1 MMLDFKRDILQ
12 PVAADFAALDHFI
25 NTGVHSKVALVM
37 AVSNH
42 VVQAG
47 GKRMRPLMTL
57 LTARALAGA
66 GLTAAQQQQ
75 VTRLAAIV
83 EMLHT
88 ATLVH
93 DDVVDESG
101 LRRGVAT
108 ANVTWGNA
116 TAVLVGDFLIAR
128 SFDLL
133 VGLDQWE
140 LVKAFSAGTCEIA
153 EGEVLQLQHQHNPDA
168 TEQDYLQI
176 VYGKTSRLFMLATQ
190 GTAML
195 LGQPDHLDALGRF
208 AIHFG
213 NAFQIIDDV
222 LDYTS
227 DTDTLGKNIG
237 DDLTEGKPTLP
248 LITTL
253 SRCQGDDHAFVHR
266 CIQTGELGDLARLQ
280 QLMQQTGALDYCRQR
295 AKAETAAALTAL
307 ATLPDNEGRQAL
319 INLTRFAAQRLY

>member
-1 MMLDFKRDILQ
+1 MLDFKRDVQQL
-12 PVAADFAALDHFI
+12 VAEDFAALDHFI
-25 NTGVHSKVALVM
+25 HYGVSSRVALVM
-37 AVSNH
+37 AVSEH
-42 VVQAG
+42 VVQSG
-47 GKRMRPLMTL
+47 GKRLRPLMCL
-57 LTARALAGA
+57 LTARALLPGQ
-66 GLTAAQQQQ
+66 LTAEQRER
-75 VTRLAAIV
+75 VIRLAAIV

-108 ANVTWGNA
+108 ANTTWGNA

-133 VGLDQWE
+133 VQLDLWP

-168 TEQDYLQI
+168 TEADYLQI
-176 VYGKTSRLFMLATQ
+176 VYGKTSRLFMLAAQ

-195 LGQPDHLDALGRF
+195 LDQPAYHDALGQF

-227 DTDTLGKNIG
+227 DAGTLGKNIG

-253 SRCQGDDHAFVHR
+253 TRSQGADQAFVRH
-266 CIQTGELGDLARLQ
+266 CIQTGKLNDLARLQ
-280 QLMQQTGALDYCRQR
+280 QLMQTTGALDYCRQR
-295 AKAETAAALTAL
+295 AQEETQSALQAL
-307 ATLPDNEGRQAL
+307 SALPHNAGRQAL
-319 INLTRFAAQRLY
+319 YNLTELAAQRLF